1 MKNKP
6 ESYQSILAP
15 YITGLLEEKR
25 ANGFSY
31 TAKETTLWQF
41 DEYCVSQHLD
51 SLEVSKDFLAPW
63 MERQDSESPSCHEDR
78 ISCVRQLMLY
88 MASCGISVYIPHDF
102 YHSRKPYPPP
112 PIYLTSAR

>member
-41 DEYCVSQHLD
+41 DEYCVSQHVETGGFKGFPCPMD
-51 SLEVSKDFLAPW
+51 GTAG
-63 MERQDSESPSCHEDR
+63 Q
-78 ISCVRQLMLY
+78 
-88 MASCGISVYIPHDF
+88 
-102 YHSRKPYPPP
+102 
-112 PIYLTSAR
+112 

>member
-41 DEYCVSQHLD
+41 DEYCV
-51 SLEVSKDFLAPW
+51 
-63 MERQDSESPSCHEDR
+63 
-78 ISCVRQLMLY
+78 
-88 MASCGISVYIPHDF
+88 
-102 YHSRKPYPPP
+102 
-112 PIYLTSAR
+112 

>member
-41 DEYCVSQHLD
+41 DEYCVSQHVETVVLIQRKD
-51 SLEVSKDFLAPW
+51 TKKSLNL
-63 MERQDSESPSCHEDR
+63 RT
-78 ISCVRQLMLY
+78 L
-88 MASCGISVYIPHDF
+88 
-102 YHSRKPYPPP
+102 
-112 PIYLTSAR
+112 